1 MEYVTTI
8 GLEVHLKLNFGEPQL
23 KNEIKGIIKGN
34 LDAETSPDF
43 SL

>member
-23 KNEIKGIIKGN
+23 KNGINGIIKGN

>member
-1 MEYVTTI
+1 MKYVATI
-8 GLEVHLKLNFGEPQL
+8 GLEVHVQL

-34 LDAETSPDF
+34 LNVETSPDF